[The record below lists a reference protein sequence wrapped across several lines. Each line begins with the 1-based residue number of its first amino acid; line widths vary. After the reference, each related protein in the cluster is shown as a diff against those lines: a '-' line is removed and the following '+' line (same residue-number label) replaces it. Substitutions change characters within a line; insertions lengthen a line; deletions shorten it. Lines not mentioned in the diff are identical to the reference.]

1 MALGRLLTRA
11 GAAAYRGATS
21 KAGAIGIIGAAAGI
35 GMASKAL
42 PAARDAALDVAF
54 GDPNADESFLGRKLT
69 PGAVVDSMM
78 PGGAAGTTAAAATG
92 LGAIVGGGIGTYVGR
107 KSGVRAAARAGN
119 TTGNLL
125 AAGARSTVA
134 DNLLS
139 PVTRTLGG
147 GIGGALIGAGIGAG
161 IFAAASSAYI
171 NRNERFFRESPYVG
185 NRKLNRDMSYG
196 GNLYNSRNSSLQTAQ
211 ELNAD
216 GNIVL
221 GMHNLRRGG

>member
-35 GMASKAL
+35 GMASKTL
-42 PAARDAALDVAF
+42 PAARDAAMDVAF
-54 GDPNADESFLGRKLT
+54 GDPNADETFLGRKLT

-78 PGGAAGTTAAAATG
+78 PGGTAGTTAAAATG
-92 LGAIVGGGIGTYVGR
+92 LGALVGGGIGAAAGR
-107 KSGVRAAARAGN
+107 KSGLRAFASSGV
-119 TTGNLL
+119 T
-125 AAGARSTVA
+125 

-147 GIGGALIGAGIGAG
+147 GIGGAIVGAGIGAG
-161 IFAAASSAYI
+161 IFASAASAYV

-185 NRKLNRDMSYG
+185 NRRLNRDMSYG
-196 GNLYNSRNSSLQTAQ
+196 GNLYSSRNTSLQTAQ